1 MESQQKLLFK
11 SYDALFCQGTN
22 KYSLRKKLKNPNSGI
37 QNRNRRKVSIG
48 ATLENHLKIKN
59 NFNSRN
65 FQIKD
70 NVIFVGLASPTVI
83 TDKVAREPGE
93 IDLFKKSKLKD
104 CGLGIYQ

>member
-22 KYSLRKKLKNPNSGI
+22 KYSLKKKLKNPNSGI
-37 QNRNRRKVSIG
+37 ENRNRRKVSIG
-48 ATLENHLKIKN
+48 AILENNLKIKN

-70 NVIFVGLASPTVI
+70 NVIFVGLSSPTVI
-83 TDKVAREPGE
+83 TDKLSQEPGE
-93 IDLFKKSKLKD
+93 IDLFKKSKIRD
-104 CGLGIYQ
+104 CSLSLCL